1 MSTPGMTHLYARA
14 LLIPKRGDGQVPVR
28 RLLLPDTVA
37 DPGLLA
43 RYAEVCGFRR
53 GDRLPPT
60 FPHIVAFPLAMV
72 LMTKR
77 DFPYRLPGL
86 VHIVNRVEQLRPVA
100 PGEALSYRVEATQ
113 PSPHPKGVTFDI
125 LAEAED
131 RDGAVVWRS
140 VSTFLRRGAGGS
152 GSGSGAANGSAGAA
166 KQGPEGGELRE
177 AVDADLSQEWSVPAG
192 IGRRYG
198 AVSGDRNPI
207 HLHPLGARM
216 FGFPTAIAHG
226 MWTKARSL
234 AALEDVL
241 PDSFAAQVWFRAPV
255 QLPARVAFRA
265 GGAGPVRPFELN
277 SADGKRHHL
286 YGRIEKVR

>member
-1 MSTPGMTHLYARA
+1 MSNPGMATLYARA

-28 RLLLPDTVA
+28 RLLLPGKVA
-37 DPGLLA
+37 DPGLLG

-53 GDRLPPT
+53 SDRLPPT
-60 FPHIVAFPLAMV
+60 FPHIVAFPMAMA

-86 VHIVNRVEQLRPVA
+86 VHIVNRVEQLRPIA

-113 PSPHPKGVTFDI
+113 PSAHPKGVTFDI

-131 RDGAVVWRS
+131 RDGAVVWRTAN
-140 VSTFLRRGAGGS
+140 TFLRRGASANGV
-152 GSGSGAANGSAGAA
+152 NGSAVKKA
-166 KQGPEGGELRE
+166 PEGGELHE
-177 AVDADLSQEWSVPAG
+177 AVEADLSQEWSVPG
-192 IGRRYG
+192 DIGRRYG

-216 FGFPTAIAHG
+216 FGFPRAIAHG
-226 MWTKARSL
+226 MWTKARCL

-241 PDSFAAQVWFRAPV
+241 PDSFTAQVWFRAPV
-255 QLPARVAFRA
+255 MLPARVAFRA

-286 YGRIEKVR
+286 YGRIENVR